1 MNKVAILGSSSFF
14 GKSLI
19 DEYLTKGNL
28 VLGLC
33 RTSPDN
39 PIMTSYLR
47 NKNVS
52 NLQIFEADL
61 KLNIEGII
69 QRLRDFKPDYVID
82 AAGQGMVVESWE
94 QPHNWFETNLS
105 QKSKLLKALMS
116 FEFLKKY
123 IKISTPEVYGS
134 YSNKLK
140 TTHSYNPSTPY
151 AISHAA
157 IDMLLQS
164 YFKEFNFPMVIARF
178 ANFYGPEQQLY
189 RIVPKSIISCL
200 KSEKLGLH
208 GGGISKRSFI
218 YKSDFV
224 SAVELLVKNSE
235 IGKVYHFSDDSLLS
249 IKEIVE
255 IVCVLLNKNY
265 DEFVFDVPERPGKDF
280 KYDLDISESASI
292 GWRPT
297 TGIRE
302 GIENTIHWI
311 TEYQDAILKMD
322 LSYRYKP

>member
-14 GKSLI
+14 GKSLV

-33 RTSPDN
+33 RTSPSN

-47 NKNVS
+47 NRNIS
-52 NLQIFEADL
+52 NLKIFEGDL
-61 KLNIEGII
+61 KLNIESII
-69 QRLRDFKPDYVID
+69 QRLEEFKPDYVID

-94 QPHNWFETNLS
+94 HPYNWFETNLT
-105 QKSKLLKALMS
+105 QKSKLLKALLE
-116 FEFLKKY
+116 FRFLKKY

-140 TTHSYNPSTPY
+140 TNHSYNPSTPY
-151 AISHAA
+151 AISHSA
-157 IDMLLQS
+157 IDMLLQA

-189 RIVPKSIISCL
+189 RIVPRSIIPSL

-224 SAVELLVKNSE
+224 SAVELLVENGE
-235 IGKVYHFSDDSLLS
+235 LGKVYHFSDNSVFS

-265 DEFVFDVPERPGKDF
+265 DEFVFDSPERPGKDF
-280 KYDLDISESASI
+280 KYEMDISESASI
-292 GWRPT
+292 GWKPT

-302 GIENTIHWI
+302 GIDNTIHWI
-311 TEYQDAILKMD
+311 TKYQDHILKMD
-322 LSYRYKP
+322 SAYRYKP